1 MPAPFEPGISLSVL
15 RYRYVSCLRKDTLQ
29 PGENGR
35 KTSQI
40 KASFIR
46 YVRVSEEGDV
56 RNRVA
61 PPGEE
66 VVGFQ
71 VALHDP
77 KGIVPALLSGLE
89 RSLPFLCHL
98 DVEDVKPGAGHGDV
112 GLVSVLLDVLSFFT
126 ETAPCMSNNPSNAP
140 DTSASPS
147 AYMVTLR
154 RIIL

>member
-1 MPAPFEPGISLSVL
+1 MPAPFEPGVSWSVL
-15 RYRYVSCLRKDTLQ
+15 RYRYVSWLRGDTLQ
-29 PGENGR
+29 PGENGG

-40 KASFIR
+40 ESSFIR
-46 YVRVSEEGDV
+46 DVRVSVEGDV

-61 PPGEE
+61 PTGEE
-66 VVGFQ
+66 VVVFQ
-71 VALHDP
+71 VALHDTQRV
-77 KGIVPALLSGLE
+77 VPALLSGFE